1 MHQYLNLIFY
11 KLCMQE
17 YIKKSKTK
25 ITIKVLNIVLKKID
39 IGLNKILIK
48 LLSFTKISPQ
58 CLHFNALFLIFSKQ
72 YLHSFTTS
80 QFFPCW

>member
-1 MHQYLNLIFY
+1 MQEDKITNNIKSFFITSVHQYLNLIFY

-39 IGLNKILIK
+39 IGLNKISIK

-58 CLHFNALFLIFSKQ
+58 YLHFNA
-72 YLHSFTTS
+72 
-80 QFFPCW
+80 